1 MGIRRCAWCGRYLGP
16 APGIPRGEETTGIC
30 TRCLRKIYEEEGL
43 YPLPQDDHPEAVFGY
58 GLAALLGGC
67 IGGLTAWALGISPW
81 LGVLAGSLVGMVA
94 LAIWFW
100 THLRRAV

>member
-1 MGIRRCAWCGRYLGP
+1 MGMRRCAWCGRYLGP

-30 TRCLRKIYEEEGL
+30 TRCLRKVYEEEGL